1 MNYIHI
7 YRTVGGLKINNQL
20 YIGYTKR
27 EALKRYRAENGLTR
41 KNALST
47 MRQKAVK
54 YIIGDIANA

>member
-27 EALKRYRAENGLTR
+27 EALKRYRVENGLTR
-41 KNALST
+41 EKCTINDETKSG
-47 MRQKAVK
+47 KI
-54 YIIGDIANA
+54 YNW

>member
-27 EALKRYRAENGLTR
+27 EALKLYRAENGLTG
-41 KNALST
+41 KKCTIYDETKSGKIYNW
-47 MRQKAVK
+47 
-54 YIIGDIANA
+54 